1 MGTLKDGCWLST
13 TAIETLLMTL
23 PCRNAKVYDASFM
36 RLNDVEWM
44 KEKASCKRW
53 PNVRSFFPTNHDGNH
68 WTLIVIDPRAAEI
81 ALYSSLPNP
90 VYEREFRAAAQDW
103 GSFLPERVEVGSWA
117 VRVMDC
123 PAQTSSHDC
132 GISVI
137 VCATY
142 RILDLALPSSIDF
155 ALWRRV
161 LHAVVAGSLP
171 APQQPLDEPTVP
183 APTAST
189 AVEHNAAQ
197 LDGASKLQAG
207 FDLHEKLKEQAQR
220 QHGMAMDVISLLE
233 ALLNENQR
241 CFEESVAPRE
251 KHQKA
256 LNDYSQMLSTLHGF
270 DTQHE
275 AVRNALE
282 ASVSFERRQV
292 REHENYQQRLQ
303 QHRRGWNAGLAAC
316 RREERF
322 QADSIQSAK
331 KIMGEMLQ
339 GVQALQKYH
348 AERARSAEKLSLE
361 WTEKLRAV

>member
-13 TAIETLLMTL
+13 TAIETLLKTL
-23 PCRNAKVYDASFM
+23 PCRNAEVYDASVM

-81 ALYSSLPNP
+81 VLYSSLPNP
-90 VYEREFRAAAQDW
+90 VYEREFVVAAQDW

-123 PAQTSSHDC
+123 SAQTNSHDC

-171 APQQPLDEPTVP
+171 APQQPLDEPTVT

-189 AVEHNAAQ
+189 AAEHNAAQ
-197 LDGASKLQAG
+197 LDEASKLQAS

-233 ALLNENQR
+233 ALLDENQR

-256 LNDYSQMLSTLHGF
+256 LNDYSQMLSTFHGF
-270 DTQHE
+270 DTKHE
-275 AVRNALE
+275 AVRNSLE
-282 ASVSFERRQV
+282 ASVGFERRQV

-316 RREERF
+316 RREERSL
-322 QADSIQSAK
+322 ADSIQSAK

-339 GVQALQKYH
+339 HVQALQKYH
-348 AERARSAEKLSLE
+348 VERARSAEKLSLE
-361 WTEKLRAV
+361 WTEKLHAV